1 MMYLGEK
8 GKKDKKRQKKENKK
22 KKEGKSENRVGARGH
37 IRKESGR
44 RECRDKLRRLSP

>member
-1 MMYLGEK
+1 MMYLG
-8 GKKDKKRQKKENKK
+8 GKRPKKTRRDKKSK

-44 RECRDKLRRLSP
+44 RECQDKLRRLSP

>member
-8 GKKDKKRQKKENKK
+8 GEKDKKRQKKEKK

-37 IRKESGR
+37 IRKESGQ
-44 RECRDKLRRLSP
+44 RECRDRLRRLSP